1 MKINFIFAF
10 PNQTSHI
17 MEDHLSNALLLLII
31 GMSAVYLVLFIVV
44 NGGSLLI
51 RLVNKVALDINETPF
66 TSLRSEL
73 VPDAHEAAIKTAV
86 QMLTGGKGAVTRI
99 EKK

>member
-10 PNQTSHI
+10 PNQTSHN
-17 MEDHLSNALLLLII
+17 MEDQLSNALLLLVI

-44 NGGSLLI
+44 NGGRLLI
-51 RLVNKVALDINETPF
+51 RLVNTVVVENNETPF
-66 TSLRSEL
+66 TSLRNE
-73 VPDAHEAAIKTAV
+73 VITEKHEATIKAAV
-86 QMLTGGKGAVTRI
+86 SLLTRGRGTVTRI